1 MVDRKSSQTT
11 HLDNC
16 HFCFF
21 LVLYRITKIHHTLH
35 LCHINSIFTINCR
48 ISTFPKSFYNFTY
61 CFNIIQLI
69 FCCGFRINIY
79 RNIYKIVIHSFLT
92 DNFNRF
98 RRYWFFCIPFTSRNS
113 HRKTYTNYQ
122 KTTFQ
127 EPDYLF

>member
-1 MVDRKSSQTT
+1 MVDRKSSQTS
-11 HLDNC
+11 HLEYC

-21 LVLYRITKIHHTLH
+21 LFFHRITKIYHILY

-61 CFNIIQLI
+61 CFHIIQLI

-98 RRYWFFCIPFTSRNS
+98 RRYWFFCIPFTSRNP

-127 EPDYLF
+127 ESDYLF